1 MSFYRHEYHAEIKL
15 LKGLIYGMIIHE
27 CSRVDCPVYVK
38 TCTKLLVAYGVY
50 LRLIEISMKVKTR
63 KIMLLHFNKKQT
75 NYEVSI
81 FQRIPF

>member
-1 MSFYRHEYHAEIKL
+1 MDS
-15 LKGLIYGMIIHE
+15 
-27 CSRVDCPVYVK
+27 PVYVK